1 MAFEVF
7 TLKERPDLR
16 SGIFAAA
23 FQPPFFPEFMVYDR
37 TAQLYFSA
45 PFFDAYLEFA
55 FAATDAGEVVARA
68 FSVPFA
74 FNIEERHEL
83 PDGGW
88 DEVIRWAHEDRA
100 LGRKA
105 NAVSALEI
113 SLLPRVRGRGNARR
127 MLDAMRQNACTLGFR
142 DLYAPVRPTQ
152 KAHQPFV
159 SMSEYAAM
167 RRSDGLP
174 QDPWLRTH
182 FQIGGS
188 TMKIAPY
195 AMTIVG
201 TIAEWS
207 AWTGVIFERS
217 GLVAVDGALSPV
229 HVSLEQNHAVYVEPN
244 IWVHHRL

>member
-1 MAFEVF
+1 
-7 TLKERPDLR
+7 LR
-16 SGIFAAA
+16 RGDRSVCAARTGRQFVLA
-23 FQPPFFPEFMVYDR
+23 GLGCLQQRKTKFPIGGGGLLSLR
-37 TAQLYFSA
+37 L
-45 PFFDAYLEFA
+45 
-55 FAATDAGEVVARA
+55 AAE
-68 FSVPFA
+68 SVL
-74 FNIEERHEL
+74 HEL

-105 NAVSALEI
+105 TAVSALEV
-113 SLLPRVRGRGNARR
+113 SLLQRVRGRGNARR
-127 MLDAMRQNACTLGFR
+127 MLDAMKQNAWIMGFH
-142 DLYAPVRPTQ
+142 DLYAPARPTQ
-152 KAHQPFV
+152 KAHLPFL

-167 RRSDGLP
+167 RRSSDGLP

-182 FQIGGS
+182 FQIGG
-188 TMKIAPY
+188 TVVKIAPY

-207 AWTGVIFERS
+207 AWTGLIFETS
-217 GLVAVDGALSPV
+217 GAVAGALSPV

>member
-1 MAFEVF
+1 MTFEVF

-23 FQPPFFPEFMVYDR
+23 FHPPFFPEFMVHDR
-37 TAQLYFSA
+37 VARLYFSA
-45 PFFDAYLEFA
+45 PFFEAYLGFA
-55 FAATDAGEVVARA
+55 FAGTDGGEVVARA

-74 FNIEERHEL
+74 FNIEGRHEL

-88 DEVIRWAHEDRA
+88 DEVIRWAHEDHA
-100 LGRKA
+100 LGRQP
-105 NAVSALEI
+105 NAVSALEV
-113 SLLPRVRGRGNARR
+113 SLLARVRGRGNARR
-127 MLDAMRQNACTLGFR
+127 MLDAMKQNARTMGFR

-152 KAHQPFV
+152 KAHLPLL
-159 SMSEYAAM
+159 SMSEYATM

-182 FQIGGS
+182 FQIGG
-188 TMKIAPY
+188 TIVKIAPC

-207 AWTGVIFERS
+207 AWTGLIFEIS
-217 GLVAVDGALSPV
+217 GAVAVAGALSPV

>member
-1 MAFEVF
+1 MC
-7 TLKERPDLR
+7 RPNRPPICSCR
-16 SGIFAAA
+16 SRLPATAQNEIPDRRWRPS
-23 FQPPFFPEFMVYDR
+23 QPP
-37 TAQLYFSA
+37 ASA
-45 PFFDAYLEFA
+45 AE
-55 FAATDAGEVVARA
+55 
-68 FSVPFA
+68 SVL
-74 FNIEERHEL
+74 HEL

-105 NAVSALEI
+105 TAVSALEV
-113 SLLPRVRGRGNARR
+113 SLLQRVRSRGNARR
-127 MLDAMRQNACTLGFR
+127 MLDAMKQNAWIMGFH
-142 DLYAPVRPTQ
+142 DLYAPARPTQ
-152 KAHQPFV
+152 KAHLPFL

-167 RRSDGLP
+167 RRSSDGLP

-182 FQIGGS
+182 FQIGG
-188 TMKIAPY
+188 TVVKIAPY

-207 AWTGVIFERS
+207 AWTGLIFETS
-217 GLVAVDGALSPV
+217 GAVAGALSPV

>member
-1 MAFEVF
+1 MS
-7 TLKERPDLR
+7 RPHRQPICSCR
-16 SGIFAAA
+16 SRLPATAQNEIPDRRWRPS
-23 FQPPFFPEFMVYDR
+23 QPP
-37 TAQLYFSA
+37 ASA
-45 PFFDAYLEFA
+45 AE
-55 FAATDAGEVVARA
+55 
-68 FSVPFA
+68 SVL
-74 FNIEERHEL
+74 HEL

-105 NAVSALEI
+105 TAVSALEV
-113 SLLPRVRGRGNARR
+113 SLLQRVRGRGNARR
-127 MLDAMRQNACTLGFR
+127 MLDAMKQNAWIMGFH
-142 DLYAPVRPTQ
+142 DLYAPARPTQ
-152 KAHQPFV
+152 KAHLPFL

-167 RRSDGLP
+167 RRSSDGLP

-182 FQIGGS
+182 FQIGG
-188 TMKIAPY
+188 TVVKIAPY

-207 AWTGVIFERS
+207 AWTGLIFETS
-217 GLVAVDGALSPV
+217 GAVAGALSPV